1 MYAVVESGG
10 KQYRVEQGSVLLVDR
25 LQAKEGDKVSLKPVM
40 VRDKEAL
47 VTPEAVGK
55 VKVEAKVTGHVRG
68 EKIKVFKYKAKK
80 GYSRRAGHR
89 AELTEL
95 EVVSIGTGTA
105 RKAPAKKAAGEK
117 GETSAA
123 AKKATSASAKSAGTK
138 STAKKTSTAGKP
150 SGTKASTGKTATTK
164 KPATG
169 KTAAAKKPASPKAKT
184 TTKKAV
190 SKKKPTSDKSSGKET
205 QDGS

>member
-25 LQAKEGDKVSLKPVM
+25 LAAKEGEKVTLKPIM
-40 VRDKEAL
+40 FRDKDAL
-47 VTPEAVGK
+47 VTPDAVGK

-68 EKIKVFKYKAKK
+68 DKIRVFKYKAKK

-95 EVVSIGTGTA
+95 EIVSIGTGTA
-105 RKAPAKKAAGEK
+105 RKAPAKKSAGEK
-117 GETSAA
+117 GGSTS
-123 AKKATSASAKSAGTK
+123 S
-138 STAKKTSTAGKP
+138 
-150 SGTKASTGKTATTK
+150 TK
-164 KPATG
+164 KPTAG
-169 KTAAAKKPASPKAKT
+169 SAKTAAAKKPAATKAASGKAAAPKKTASAKTAAAKKPSSTKAKT
-184 TTKKAV
+184 GTAKKA
-190 SKKKPTSDKSSGKET
+190 SSAKKAPSEKSSSKET

>member
-25 LQAKEGDKVSLKPVM
+25 LAAKEGEKVTLKPIM
-40 VRDKEAL
+40 FRDKDAL
-47 VTPEAVGK
+47 VTPDAVGK

-68 EKIKVFKYKAKK
+68 DKIRVFKYKAKK

-95 EVVSIGTGTA
+95 EIVSIGTGTA
-105 RKAPAKKAAGEK
+105 RKAPAKKSAGEK
-117 GETSAA
+117 G
-123 AKKATSASAKSAGTK
+123 G
-138 STAKKTSTAGKP
+138 
-150 SGTKASTGKTATTK
+150 STGSTK
-164 KPATG
+164 KPAAGSAKPAG
-169 KTAAAKKPASPKAKT
+169 KTAAAKKPAATKAASGKAAAPKKTASAKTAAAKKPSSTKAKT
-184 TTKKAV
+184 GTAKKA
-190 SKKKPTSDKSSGKET
+190 SSAKKAPSEKSSSKET